1 MTATPEV
8 PAPLQAAD
16 AAFDETGVKREL
28 TGAAWKVVA
37 GVALAFSTYQLVI
50 AAFSPLSSL
59 VTRSLHVGFLLLL
72 AFLIHPVSASAPTGT
87 GSRGTTRCWRRSR
100 FALALYHWVFE
111 ADLIQRSGDPTVA
124 DLVVGTRRRSCCCS
138 RRRGACW
145 ASRCRSSARAF
156 LAYGLFGQYLP
167 SAIAH
172 RGYGFDQIVGQLYLG
187 TEGIYGIP
195 TLVSATYIF
204 LFILFGSFLEHAGMI
219 SLFNNIALGFV
230 GHARGGP
237 AKVAVISSGM
247 MGTISGSGVAN
258 VLTVGQFT
266 IPLMKRFGYSPV
278 FAGAVE
284 ATSSMGGQIMPPVM
298 GAVAFIMAE
307 TLNVPYV
314 TIVKAAVIPAILY
327 YADRVLDGASRSR
340 PRGPASACPRP
351 NARIRGRRSAEVVP
365 DAAARGARVHAVRRL
380 HADVL
385 RHRRAR
391 ADRRADPR
399 RRASPPASARCRS
412 ASCSGSSLGL
422 GTASFFKYGIWP
434 IIAMIA
440 ALVAVNFVIKGGRE
454 TLAIM
459 RGSLIDGA
467 KQAVAVGIACAIVG
481 VIIGV
486 LTLTGAASNFA
497 GFVLDV
503 GAKSLFLSLLL
514 TMVVCLVLGMGIPTI
529 PNYIITSAIAAPA
542 LLKLGVPL
550 IVSHMFVFYFGIM
563 ADLTPPVALAA
574 FAAASIAKASPMKIG
589 WKATHIAI
597 AGFVIPYMA
606 VYDPAL
612 MLQGGTL
619 LDTAYVVVQGDR
631 RDRSVGRR
639 RDRLPARTAQLAGA
653 HRRDRRGVPARR
665 RRAADRRGRLRASA
679 AFVAWHWYR
688 TRAAAPRGAAEL
700 ASPRTAR
707 RWTPICL
714 LVAGVVRATLPGPE
728 FTLAWDA
735 LGRED
740 ALGGALPR
748 STATRCV
755 LVEARVAG
763 QRRRAWSRR
772 PARSLRDGDWTW
784 QPQYAACRAAA
795 DALDV
800 HARLHAVL
808 RRDGCAS
815 LAALVGADR
824 RWRASS
830 SVACR

>member
-1 MTATPEV
+1 MSTTPEAPRV
-8 PAPLQAAD
+8 PVQAAEV
-16 AAFDETGVKREL
+16 AFDETGVKREL
-28 TGAAWKVVA
+28 AGTAWKVVA

-59 VTRSLHVGFLLLL
+59 VTRSLHVGFLLTL
-72 AFLIHPVSASAPTGT
+72 AYLVHPISARSD
-87 GSRGTTRCWRRSR
+87 RRR
-100 FALALYHWVFE
+100 IAWYDAAIAAAAFALALYHWVFE
-111 ADLIQRSGDPTVA
+111 ADLIQRSGDPSVA
-124 DLVVGTRRRSCCCS
+124 DLAVGTVVIVLLFEAGRRVLGPALPIIC
-138 RRRGACW
+138 A
-145 ASRCRSSARAF
+145 AF

-172 RGYGFDQIVGQLYLG
+172 RGYGFDQIIGALYLG

-219 SLFNNIALGFV
+219 NLFNNIALGFV

-314 TIVKAAVIPAILY
+314 AIVKAAVIPAILY
-327 YADRVLDGASRSR
+327 YATAFWMVHLEAGRAGLIGLPKADCPNPWEAIRLKWYLMLPLAVLVFMLFDGFTPMYSGIVGLALTAVLILGVGIAAGFGSMLF
-340 PRGPASACPRP
+340 
-351 NARIRGRRSAEVVP
+351 RIVFWVV
-365 DAAARGARVHAVRRL
+365 
-380 HADVL
+380 
-385 RHRRAR
+385 
-391 ADRRADPR
+391 
-399 RRASPPASARCRS
+399 
-412 ASCSGSSLGL
+412 LGL
-422 GTASFFKYGIWP
+422 GTASFFRYGIWP
-434 IIAMIA
+434 IIAMIST
-440 ALVAVNFVIKGGRE
+440 LVAVNFLIRGGRA

-497 GFVLDV
+497 GFVLDI
-503 GAKSLFLSLLL
+503 GAKSLFLSLFL
-514 TMVVCLVLGMGIPTI
+514 TMAVCLVLGMGIPTI

-574 FAAASIAKASPMKIG
+574 FAAASISKASPMRTG

-606 VYDPAL
+606 VYDPSL

-619 LDTAYVVVQGDR
+619 LDTTYVVAKAIIAIGLWGGAA
-631 RDRSVGRR
+631 VGFLRGPLTVFER
-639 RDRLPARTAQLAGA
+639 VIAFAAASLLVAAVPWTDEAGFA
-653 HRRDRRGVPARR
+653 
-665 RRAADRRGRLRASA
+665 ASA
-679 AFVAWHWYR
+679 AFVAWHWWR
-688 TRAAAPRGAAEL
+688 TRAPGQAPA
-700 ASPRTAR
+700 
-707 RWTPICL
+707 
-714 LVAGVVRATLPGPE
+714 
-728 FTLAWDA
+728 
-735 LGRED
+735 
-740 ALGGALPR
+740 
-748 STATRCV
+748 
-755 LVEARVAG
+755 
-763 QRRRAWSRR
+763 Q
-772 PARSLRDGDWTW
+772 
-784 QPQYAACRAAA
+784 
-795 DALDV
+795 
-800 HARLHAVL
+800 
-808 RRDGCAS
+808 
-815 LAALVGADR
+815 
-824 RWRASS
+824 
-830 SVACR
+830 